1 MDEQAW
7 RKRNSGEP
15 GNPGQFGSKF
25 RTESEVRLAAPP
37 RTLSDWSRRAIIDV
51 VGSVL
56 APQRDALTIVGAHAV
71 NLRTQDLDVFASPT
85 GDGDLGV
92 TPSLVLGEPPLDAL
106 MSAAGFEPRTDS
118 RPGLWGRGRL
128 EADNGKVTWNE
139 QIDLI
144 TGEGLSGNTRAG
156 KRSVPALSA
165 HGRGVGSTP
174 GIELTAFDRSEMLVA
189 DFVDPGLTVEV
200 NVAGYAALICAK
212 AYKLGER
219 LDAGGRRLRDKDAG
233 DLWRLLRCADPSSV
247 VGIFSEYAD
256 HDSIGP
262 SVSRGRAHVSHVLRN
277 IEVRRMAKATF
288 EVDVSD
294 TEIDET
300 FDSWFEVFPQE

>member
-1 MDEQAW
+1 MDVQAW

-15 GNPGQFGSKF
+15 GNPGQFGHQL
-25 RTESEVRLAAPP
+25 RTEPEIRLAAP
-37 RTLSDWSRRAIIDV
+37 RTMSEWSRRAIIDV

-71 NLRTQDLDVFASPT
+71 ILRTQDLNIFVSPT

-92 TPSLVLGEPPLDAL
+92 TPSLVLGEPPLDVL

-118 RPGLWGRGRL
+118 RPGLWGRGRI

-156 KRSVPALSA
+156 KRSVSALSA

-189 DFVDPGLTVEV
+189 DFVDPAVTVEV

-212 AYKLGER
+212 SFKLGER
-219 LDAGGRRLRDKDAG
+219 LDAGGQRLRDKDAG
-233 DLWRLLRCADPSSV
+233 DLWRLLRCADRDNV
-247 VGIFSEYAD
+247 VDVFGEYAD
-256 HDSIGP
+256 HDAIGS
-262 SVSRGRAHVSHVLRN
+262 SVRRGRTHVSHVLRN
-277 IEVRRMAKATF
+277 VDVRRMAKATF
-288 EVDVSD
+288 EVDVIGS
-294 TEIDET
+294 EIDST
-300 FDSWFEVFPQE
+300 FDSWLEAFPQ